1 MSTELSVVLVH
12 RNDIERTQL
21 RSALE
26 SLPGVQIAGERSDL
40 RSGMALAHQ
49 VEPSILLLELA
60 GSGDEA
66 LQAASQYRLQHPDVV
81 LFLSTDQ
88 FNPETLVRAMHAGA
102 QEVLRRPLD
111 REALSAA
118 VERVAAFAARKHGGG
133 TSRSVITVFSNKGG
147 VGVSTLATNLAVSI
161 RRQSGREVALADFD
175 YQSGDVAS
183 MLGLA
188 PARTIGDVLSAA
200 RIDSASV
207 QDVMLKHASGVSVL
221 SQPEQI
227 ERVDGV
233 MGHQVG
239 SVLEI
244 LGATYEVVVVDAP
257 HLINDIA
264 LEIFDRSSII
274 LVVAELSLPSVRAAR
289 RSLDIFHK
297 LNFMTM
303 QDRVRLVLN
312 RASEHSAISRA
323 QIEETLGMR
332 VFCSIAN
339 DYAAVSQAINLGRPL
354 CVDSPK
360 SRAGRDLDGL
370 ARELIPVENAT
381 WQEEEAA
388 PRRPRLR
395 LFGKG

>member
-1 MSTELSVVLVH
+1 
-12 RNDIERTQL
+12 
-21 RSALE
+21 
-26 SLPGVQIAGERSDL
+26 
-40 RSGMALAHQ
+40 
-49 VEPSILLLELA
+49 
-60 GSGDEA
+60 
-66 LQAASQYRLQHPDVV
+66 
-81 LFLSTDQ
+81 
-88 FNPETLVRAMHAGA
+88 
-102 QEVLRRPLD
+102 
-111 REALSAA
+111 
-118 VERVAAFAARKHGGG
+118 
-133 TSRSVITVFSNKGG
+133 VFSNKGG

-161 RRQSGREVALADFD
+161 PRQSGREVALADFD

>member
-40 RSGMALAHQ
+40 RAGMALAHQ

-88 FNPETLVRAMHAGA
+88 FNPETLVRAMRAGA

-118 VERVAAFAARKHGGG
+118 VERVAALAAHKHGGG

-239 SVLEI
+239 NVLEI